1 MRFVL
6 HYRGPLRAN
15 GRPEHKNEIRQAI
28 HSQLAR
34 LWRQEPLS
42 GYPNLLEPRK
52 REGNY
57 CLLRPFGPFTFVP
70 LVNAEMNVIA
80 ELRVTL
86 LRPETPGHLITQG
99 GDIDNRLKTLF
110 DALTMPRHTDQL
122 PAGAAP
128 TADQV
133 PFFCLLEDDN
143 LVTAV
148 AIRTEQLLEP
158 AGDPSTVDLT
168 VDVETRVT
176 RPTVSNGV
184 FGW

>member
-15 GRPEHKNEIRQAI
+15 GRPDHKHDIRKAL

-34 LWRQEPLS
+34 LWQQEPLS
-42 GYPNLLEPRK
+42 GYPRLLQPRE
-52 REGNY
+52 REQNY
-57 CLLRPFGPFTFVP
+57 CLLRPFGAFTFVP
-70 LVNAEMNVIA
+70 LVNAEMNVLA

-86 LRPETPGHLITQG
+86 LRPETPGNLITQG

-110 DALTMPRHTDQL
+110 DALTMPRHASQL
-122 PAGAAP
+122 PADAAP
-128 TADQV
+128 AADQA

-148 AIRTEQLLEP
+148 SIRTEQLLEP
-158 AGDPSTVDLT
+158 AIDASTVDLT

-176 RPTVSNGV
+176 RPTMSNGV
-184 FGW
+184 FG